1 MEIGCTGSIPY
12 LYFGRNVRFGGGDA
26 FGYEEGAEGGRT
38 GVFAVVSLGESG
50 DEGGFT
56 NVGISEDYHL
66 FGIICCYCYNNLILC
81 AHECLR

>member
-66 FGIICCYCYNNLILC
+66 GYYLL
-81 AHECLR
+81 LLL

>member
-66 FGIICCYCYNNLILC
+66 YIVCCYCYNNLILC